1 MGGTNVWDAEW
12 EVNEE
17 QARTLICRQF
27 PELSSKQVKRLGW
40 GWDNTVFLIS
50 DEYVFRFPRRTI
62 AVGSIRMEGKLLPK
76 LEAYLT
82 IPYPK
87 PLFYGEA
94 SDEYPAQF
102 LGYGYVPGDFPI
114 GLTEE
119 RRALSA
125 ETLAKFLRR
134 LHEFPVQ
141 AALKCGV
148 QQDHRNLTDIAS
160 RKVKLE
166 GFLSKVVEH
175 LSLEES
181 GVIEAYISRLQKD
194 RVEEV
199 NALLHGDLHFK
210 NMLVNENGIVSG
222 IIDWGD
228 LSVGHPACDLSVAY
242 SFLPPYARGVF
253 FETYGG
259 ADEETKLLA
268 RLIAVYIPILILMQ
282 AVDDGNEAIAAEAK
296 FNIMRALSD

>member
-12 EVNEE
+12 EINEE
-17 QARTLICRQF
+17 QARTLIGRQF
-27 PELSSKQVKRLGW
+27 PQLSSKKVKRLGW
-40 GWDNTVFLIS
+40 GWDNTVFLIG
-50 DEYVFRFPRRTI
+50 DEYVFRFPRRTF
-62 AVGSIRMEGKLLPK
+62 AVGAIRMEGKLLPK

-87 PLFYGEA
+87 PMFYGEA
-94 SDEYPAQF
+94 SDEYPAPF
-102 LGYGYVPGDFPI
+102 LGYAHVPGDFPI

-160 RKVKLE
+160 RKVKME
-166 GFLSKVVEH
+166 GFLAKVVEH
-175 LSLEES
+175 LSPEES
-181 GVIEAYISRLQKD
+181 SVIEAYISRLPKD
-194 RVEEV
+194 RVEAV
-199 NALLHGDLHFK
+199 NVLLHGDLHFK

-268 RLIAVYIPILILMQ
+268 RLIAVYIPMLILMQ
-282 AVDDGNEAIAAEAK
+282 AADDGNEAIAVEAK
-296 FNIMRALSD
+296 SNIMRALSD

>member
-1 MGGTNVWDAEW
+1 MGETNVWDAEW

-17 QARTLICRQF
+17 QVRTLIGRQF
-27 PELSSKQVKRLGW
+27 PQLSSKQVKRLGW
-40 GWDNTVFLIS
+40 GWDNTVFLIG
-50 DEYVFRFPRRTI
+50 DEYVFRFPRRTF
-62 AVGSIRMEGKLLPK
+62 AVGAIRMEGKLLPK

-94 SDEYPAQF
+94 SDEYPAPF
-102 LGYGYVPGDFPI
+102 LGYAHVPGDFPI

-141 AALKCGV
+141 EALKCGV
-148 QQDHRNLTDIAS
+148 QQDHRSLTDIAS
-160 RKVKLE
+160 RKVKME
-166 GFLSKVVEH
+166 GFLSKLVEH
-175 LSLEES
+175 LSPEES
-181 GVIEAYISRLQKD
+181 GVIEAYINRLQKD
-194 RVEEV
+194 RVEAV

-268 RLIAVYIPILILMQ
+268 RLIAVYIPMLILMQ

-296 FNIMRALSD
+296 SNIMRALSD

>member
-1 MGGTNVWDAEW
+1 MGETNVWDAEW

-17 QARTLICRQF
+17 QARTLIGRQF
-27 PELSSKQVKRLGW
+27 PQLSSKQVKRLGW
-40 GWDNTVFLIS
+40 GWDNTVFLIGN
-50 DEYVFRFPRRTI
+50 EYVFRFPRRTF
-62 AVGSIRMEGKLLPK
+62 AVGAIRMEGKLLPK
-76 LEAYLT
+76 LDAYLT

-94 SDEYPAQF
+94 SDEYPAPF
-102 LGYGYVPGDFPI
+102 LGYAHVPGDFPI
-114 GLTEE
+114 GLAEE
-119 RRALSA
+119 HRALSA

-141 AALKCGV
+141 AALECGV

-160 RKVKLE
+160 RKVKME

-175 LSLEES
+175 LSPEEF
-181 GVIEAYISRLQKD
+181 GVIEAYIGSLPQD
-194 RVEEV
+194 RVEAV
-199 NALLHGDLHFK
+199 NKVLHGDLHFK

-228 LSVGHPACDLSVAY
+228 LSVGHPACDLSIAY

-282 AVDDGNEAIAAEAK
+282 AIDDGNETIAAEAK
-296 FNIMRALSD
+296 SNIMRALSD

>member
-17 QARTLICRQF
+17 QARTLIGKQF
-27 PELSSKQVKRLGW
+27 PQLSSKKVKRLGW
-40 GWDNTVFLIS
+40 GWDNTVFLIG

-62 AVGSIRMEGKLLPK
+62 AVGSIRMEGQLLPK
-76 LEAYLT
+76 LVAYLT

-94 SDEYPAQF
+94 SDEYPAPF
-102 LGYGYVPGDFPI
+102 LGYAHVPGNFPI

-125 ETLAKFLRR
+125 ETLATFLRK
-134 LHEFPVQ
+134 LHAFPAQ
-141 AALKCGV
+141 EALECGV
-148 QQDHRNLTDIAS
+148 QQDHRSLTDIAA
-160 RKVKLE
+160 RKVKME
-166 GFLSKVVEH
+166 GFLAKVVKH
-175 LSLEES
+175 LAPGEYDA
-181 GVIEAYISRLQKD
+181 IEAYMSSLQKD
-194 RVEEV
+194 RVEDV
-199 NALLHGDLHFK
+199 NVLLHGDLHFK
-210 NMLVNENGIVSG
+210 NMLVNEDGIVSG

-242 SFLPPYARGVF
+242 SFLPPYARAKF

-268 RLIAVYIPILILMQ
+268 RLIAVYIPMLILMQ

-296 FNIMRALSD
+296 SNIMRALSD

>member
-17 QARTLICRQF
+17 QARMLIGRQF
-27 PELSSKQVKRLGW
+27 PQLSSKQIKRLGY
-40 GWDNTVFLIS
+40 GWDNTVFLIG

-62 AVGSIRMEGKLLPK
+62 AVGSIRMEGELLPK
-76 LEAYLT
+76 LKAYMT

-94 SDEYPAQF
+94 SDEYPVPF
-102 LGYGYVPGDFPI
+102 LGYTYVPGDFPI

-125 ETLAKFLRR
+125 EMLAKFLRR

-141 AALKCGV
+141 AALKCEV

-166 GFLSKVVEH
+166 GFLSKVIEH
-175 LSLEES
+175 LSSEES
-181 GVIEAYISRLQKD
+181 CVIEAYISRLQTDHVKA
-194 RVEEV
+194 V
-199 NALLHGDLHFK
+199 NVLLHGDLHFK

-228 LSVGHPACDLSVAY
+228 LNVGHPACDLSVAY
-242 SFLPPYARGVF
+242 SFLPPYARGMF

-259 ADEETKLLA
+259 VDEETRLLA
-268 RLIAVYIPILILMQ
+268 RLIAVYIPVLILMQ
-282 AVDDGNEAIAAEAK
+282 AVNDRNKAIAVEAK
-296 FNIMRALSD
+296 SNIMRALSD

>member
-1 MGGTNVWDAEW
+1 MEGTNVWDAEW

-17 QARTLICRQF
+17 QARTLIGRQF
-27 PELSSKQVKRLGW
+27 PQLSSKQVKRLGW
-40 GWDNTVFLIS
+40 GWDNTVFLIG

-76 LEAYLT
+76 LEAYMT

-94 SDEYPAQF
+94 SDEYPAPF
-102 LGYGYVPGDFPI
+102 LGYAYVPGDFPI

-148 QQDHRNLTDIAS
+148 QQDHRSLTDIAS

-175 LSLEES
+175 LSPEES
-181 GVIEAYISRLQKD
+181 GVIKAYISRLQTD
-194 RVEEV
+194 RVEAV

-268 RLIAVYIPILILMQ
+268 RLIAVYIPVLILMQ

-296 FNIMRALSD
+296 SNIMRALSD

>member
-12 EVNEE
+12 EVDEE
-17 QARTLICRQF
+17 QARTLIGKQF
-27 PELSSKQVKRLGW
+27 PQLSSKQVKRLDS
-40 GWDNTVFLIS
+40 GWDNTVFLIG
-50 DEYVFRFPRRTI
+50 DEYVFRFPRRTFAI
-62 AVGSIRMEGKLLPK
+62 GTIRTEGRLLPE
-76 LEAYLT
+76 LEPFMTL
-82 IPYPK
+82 PYPI

-94 SDEYPAQF
+94 SDEYPAPF
-102 LGYGYVPGDFPI
+102 LGYAYVPGDFPI

-125 ETLAKFLRR
+125 EKLAKFLRR

-141 AALKCGV
+141 AALKGGV
-148 QQDHRNLTDIAS
+148 KQDHRNLTDIAS
-160 RKVKLE
+160 RKVQMT
-166 GFLSKVVEH
+166 GFLSKVVDH
-175 LSLEES
+175 LSPEES
-181 GVIEAYISRLQKD
+181 GAIETYMGRLQKD
-194 RVEEV
+194 RVEAV
-199 NALLHGDLHFK
+199 NVLLHGDLHFK
-210 NMLVNENGIVSG
+210 NILVNENGIVSG

-242 SFLPPYARGVF
+242 SFLPPFARGAF

>member
-17 QARTLICRQF
+17 QARTLIGRQF
-27 PELSSKQVKRLGW
+27 PQLSSKQVKRLGW
-40 GWDNTVFLIS
+40 GWDNTVFLIG
-50 DEYVFRFPRRTI
+50 DEYVFRFPRRTF
-62 AVGSIRMEGKLLPK
+62 AVGAIRMEGKLLPK

-94 SDEYPAQF
+94 SDEYPAPF
-102 LGYGYVPGDFPI
+102 LGYAHVPGDFPI

-125 ETLAKFLRR
+125 ETLAAFLRR

-148 QQDHRNLTDIAS
+148 QQDHRSLTDIAS

-175 LSLEES
+175 LSPEES
-181 GVIEAYISRLQKD
+181 GVIEAYINSLQKD
-194 RVEEV
+194 RVEAV

-268 RLIAVYIPILILMQ
+268 RLMAVYIPMLILMQ

-296 FNIMRALSD
+296 SNIMRALSD

>member
-17 QARTLICRQF
+17 QARTLISKQF
-27 PELSSKQVKRLGW
+27 PQLSTKQVKRLGW
-40 GWDNTVFLIS
+40 GWDNTVFLIG

-62 AVGSIRMEGKLLPK
+62 AVGFIRMEGKLLPK
-76 LEAYLT
+76 LAAHLT

-94 SDEYPAQF
+94 SDEYPAPF
-102 LGYGYVPGDFPI
+102 LGYAHVPGDFPI

-119 RRALSA
+119 CRALSA
-125 ETLAKFLRR
+125 ETLARFLRR
-134 LHEFPVQ
+134 LHAFPVQ
-141 AALKCGV
+141 EALECGV
-148 QQDHRNLTDIAS
+148 QQDHRNLTDIAA
-160 RKVKLE
+160 RKVKME
-166 GFLSKVVEH
+166 GFLGKVADH
-175 LSLEES
+175 LSPEES
-181 GVIEAYISRLQKD
+181 DAIEAYMSSLHKE
-194 RVEEV
+194 RVEAV
-199 NALLHGDLHFK
+199 HVLLHGDLHFK
-210 NMLVNENGIVSG
+210 NMLVDENGIVSG

-268 RLIAVYIPILILMQ
+268 RLIAVYIPMLILMQ
-282 AVDDGNEAIAAEAK
+282 AIDDGNEAIAAEAK
-296 FNIMRALSD
+296 SNIMRALSD

>member
-17 QARTLICRQF
+17 QARMLIGRQF
-27 PELSSKQVKRLGW
+27 PQLSSKQVKRLGW

-50 DEYVFRFPRRTI
+50 DEYVFRFPRRKI
-62 AVGSIRMEGKLLPK
+62 AVGSIRMEGELLPK
-76 LEAYLT
+76 LEAYMT

-87 PLFYGEA
+87 PLFYGET
-94 SDEYPAQF
+94 SDEYPVPF
-102 LGYGYVPGDFPI
+102 LGYTYVLGDFPI

-141 AALKCGV
+141 TALKCGV

-166 GFLSKVVEH
+166 GFLSKVIEH
-175 LSLEES
+175 FSSEES
-181 GVIEAYISRLQKD
+181 CVIEAYINRLQTDHVKAGN
-194 RVEEV
+194 V
-199 NALLHGDLHFK
+199 LLHGDLHFK

-228 LSVGHPACDLSVAY
+228 LNVGHPACDLSVAY
-242 SFLPPYARGVF
+242 SFLPPYARGMF

-268 RLIAVYIPILILMQ
+268 RLIAVYIPVLILMQ
-282 AVDDGNEAIAAEAK
+282 AVNDGNEVIAAEAK
-296 FNIMRALSD
+296 SNIMRALSD

>member
-17 QARTLICRQF
+17 QARTLIGRQF

-40 GWDNTVFLIS
+40 GWDNTVFLIG
-50 DEYVFRFPRRTI
+50 DEYVFRFPRRTF
-62 AVGSIRMEGKLLPK
+62 AVGAIRMEGKLLPK
-76 LEAYLT
+76 LAAYLT

-94 SDEYPAQF
+94 SDEYPAPF
-102 LGYGYVPGDFPI
+102 LGYAHVPGDFPI

-119 RRALSA
+119 HRALSA
-125 ETLAKFLRR
+125 ETLAEFLRR
-134 LHEFPVQ
+134 LHEFPVDT
-141 AALKCGV
+141 ALKYGV
-148 QQDHRNLTDIAS
+148 QQDHRSLTDIAS
-160 RKVKLE
+160 RKVKME
-166 GFLSKVVEH
+166 GFLSKLVEH
-175 LSLEES
+175 LSPAES
-181 GVIEAYISRLQKD
+181 GRIEAYISRLQQD

-199 NALLHGDLHFK
+199 NVLLHGDLHFK

-259 ADEETKLLA
+259 ADEDTKLLA
-268 RLIAVYIPILILMQ
+268 RLMAVYIPMLIFMQ

-296 FNIMRALSD
+296 SNIMRALSD

>member
-17 QARTLICRQF
+17 QARTLIGRQF
-27 PELSSKQVKRLGW
+27 PQLSSKQVKRLGW
-40 GWDNTVFLIS
+40 GWDNTVFLMG
-50 DEYVFRFPRRTI
+50 DEYVFRFPRRTF
-62 AVGSIRMEGKLLPK
+62 AVDAIRMEGKLLPK

-94 SDEYPAQF
+94 SDEYPAPF
-102 LGYGYVPGDFPI
+102 LGYAHVSGDFPI
-114 GLTEE
+114 GLAEE

-160 RKVKLE
+160 RKVKME

-175 LSLEES
+175 LSPEEF
-181 GVIEAYISRLQKD
+181 GVIEAYIGSLPQD
-194 RVEEV
+194 RVEAV
-199 NALLHGDLHFK
+199 NKLLHGDLHFK

-228 LSVGHPACDLSVAY
+228 LSVGHPACDLSIAY
-242 SFLPPYARGVF
+242 SFLPPSARDVF

-259 ADEETKLLA
+259 ANEETKLLA

-282 AVDDGNEAIAAEAK
+282 AIDDGNETIAAEAK
-296 FNIMRALSD
+296 SNIMRALSD

>member
-17 QARTLICRQF
+17 EARMLIGRQF
-27 PELSSKQVKRLGW
+27 PQLSSKQVKRMGW
-40 GWDNTVFLIS
+40 GWDNTVFLIG

-76 LEAYLT
+76 LEAYMT

-94 SDEYPAQF
+94 SDEYPAPF
-102 LGYGYVPGDFPI
+102 LGYAHVPGDFPI

-148 QQDHRNLTDIAS
+148 QQDHRNLTDITS
-160 RKVKLE
+160 RKVKME
-166 GFLSKVVEH
+166 GFLTKVVEH
-175 LSLEES
+175 LSPEES
-181 GVIEAYISRLQKD
+181 GVIEAYISTLQKD
-194 RVEEV
+194 RVEAV

-228 LSVGHPACDLSVAY
+228 LNVGHPACDLSVAY
-242 SFLPPYARGVF
+242 SFLPPYARGLF

-268 RLIAVYIPILILMQ
+268 RLIAVYIPMLILMQ
-282 AVDDGNEAIAAEAK
+282 AVDDRNEAIASEAK
-296 FNIMRALSD
+296 SNIMRALSD

>member
-1 MGGTNVWDAEW
+1 MGETNVWDAEW

-17 QARTLICRQF
+17 QARTLIGRQF
-27 PELSSKQVKRLGW
+27 PQLSSKQVKRLGW
-40 GWDNTVFLIS
+40 GWDNTVFLIG
-50 DEYVFRFPRRTI
+50 DEYVFRFPRRTF
-62 AVGSIRMEGKLLPK
+62 AVGPIRMEGKLLPK
-76 LEAYLT
+76 LDAYLT

-94 SDEYPAQF
+94 SDEYPAPY
-102 LGYGYVPGDFPI
+102 LGYAHVPGDFPI
-114 GLTEE
+114 GLAEE

-141 AALKCGV
+141 AALECGV

-160 RKVKLE
+160 RKVKME

-175 LSLEES
+175 LSPEEF
-181 GVIEAYISRLQKD
+181 GAIEAYIGSLPQD
-194 RVEEV
+194 RVEAV
-199 NALLHGDLHFK
+199 NKVLHGDLHFK

-228 LSVGHPACDLSVAY
+228 LSVGHPACDLSIAY

-268 RLIAVYIPILILMQ
+268 RLLAVYIPILILMQ
-282 AVDDGNEAIAAEAK
+282 AIDDGNETIAAEAK
-296 FNIMRALSD
+296 SNIMRALSD

>member
-12 EVNEE
+12 EVNED
-17 QARTLICRQF
+17 QARTLIGRQF
-27 PELSSKQVKRLGW
+27 PQLSSKEVKRLGW
-40 GWDNTVFLIS
+40 GWDNTVFLIGN
-50 DEYVFRFPRRTI
+50 EYVFRFPRRTF
-62 AVGSIRMEGKLLPK
+62 AVGSIRMEGNLLPK
-76 LEAYLT
+76 LAAYMT

-94 SDEYPAQF
+94 SDEYPAPF
-102 LGYGYVPGDFPI
+102 LGYTYVPGDFPI

-125 ETLAKFLRR
+125 ETLATFLRR
-134 LHEFPVQ
+134 LHKFPVQ
-141 AALKCGV
+141 EALKCGV
-148 QQDHRNLTDIAS
+148 QQDHRNLMDIAA

-175 LSLEES
+175 LTPEES
-181 GVIEAYISRLQKD
+181 GVIEAYISSLQKD
-194 RVEEV
+194 RVEAV
-199 NALLHGDLHFK
+199 NVLLHGDLHFK
-210 NMLVNENGIVSG
+210 NMLVNEKGIVSG

-228 LSVGHPACDLSVAY
+228 LSVGHLACDLSVAY

-259 ADEETKLLA
+259 ANEETKLLA
-268 RLIAVYIPILILMQ
+268 RLIAVYIPMLILMQ
-282 AVDDGNEAIAAEAK
+282 AVDDENEAIAAEAK
-296 FNIMRALSD
+296 SNIMRALSD

>member
-1 MGGTNVWDAEW
+1 MGGTNLWDAEW

-17 QARTLICRQF
+17 QARMLIGRQF
-27 PELSSKQVKRLGW
+27 PQLSSKQVKRLGW
-40 GWDNTVFLIS
+40 GWDNTVFLIG

-62 AVGSIRMEGKLLPK
+62 AVGSIRMEGELLPK
-76 LEAYLT
+76 LEAYMT

-94 SDEYPAQF
+94 SDEYPVPF
-102 LGYGYVPGDFPI
+102 LGYTYVPGDFPI

-141 AALKCGV
+141 TALKYGV

-166 GFLSKVVEH
+166 GFLKKMVEH
-175 LSLEES
+175 LSSEES
-181 GVIEAYISRLQKD
+181 GVIEAYISSLQKA
-194 RVEEV
+194 RVEAV

-228 LSVGHPACDLSVAY
+228 LSVGHPACDLSIAY

-259 ADEETKLLA
+259 ANEETKLLA
-268 RLIAVYIPILILMQ
+268 RLIAVYIPVLIFMQ
-282 AVDDGNEAIAAEAK
+282 AVDDGNAAIAAEAK
-296 FNIMRALSD
+296 SNIMRSLSN

>member
-1 MGGTNVWDAEW
+1 MSGTNVWDAEW
-12 EVNEE
+12 EISEE
-17 QARTLICRQF
+17 QARTLIGRQF
-27 PELSSKQVKRLGW
+27 PQLSSKRVKRLGW
-40 GWDNTVFLIS
+40 GWDNTVFLIG

-62 AVGSIRMEGKLLPK
+62 AVGSIRIEGKLLPK
-76 LEAYLT
+76 LETYIT

-87 PLFYGEA
+87 PLFYGDA
-94 SDEYPAQF
+94 SDEYPAPF
-102 LGYGYVPGDFPI
+102 LGYAHVSGDFPI

-119 RRALSA
+119 CRALSA

-141 AALKCGV
+141 EAVKCGV
-148 QQDHRNLTDIAS
+148 QQDHRNLTDIAA

-166 GFLSKVVEH
+166 SFLSKVAEH

-181 GVIEAYISRLQKD
+181 SVIEAYISRLQKD
-194 RVEEV
+194 HVESV
-199 NALLHGDLHFK
+199 NVLLHGDLHFK
-210 NMLVNENGIVSG
+210 NMLINEKGIISG

-228 LSVGHPACDLSVAY
+228 LSIGHPACDLSVAY

-259 ADEETKLLA
+259 ADEETRMLA
-268 RLIAVYIPILILMQ
+268 RLIAVYIPMLILMQ
-282 AVDDGNEAIAAEAK
+282 AVDDGNEAIASEAK
-296 FNIMRALSD
+296 SNIMRALSD

>member
-17 QARTLICRQF
+17 QARTLVGGQF
-27 PELSSKQVKRLGW
+27 PQLSSKQVKRLGW
-40 GWDNTVFLIS
+40 GWDNTVFLIG

-76 LEAYLT
+76 LEAYMT

-94 SDEYPAQF
+94 SDEYPAPF
-102 LGYGYVPGDFPI
+102 LGYAYVPGDFPI

-160 RKVKLE
+160 RKEKLE

-175 LSLEES
+175 LSPEES
-181 GVIEAYISRLQKD
+181 SVIEAYISRLQKD
-194 RVEEV
+194 RVEAV
-199 NALLHGDLHFK
+199 NALIHGDLHFK

-296 FNIMRALSD
+296 SNIMRALSD

>member
-1 MGGTNVWDAEW
+1 MGGTNIWDAEW

-17 QARTLICRQF
+17 QARTLIGRQF
-27 PELSSKQVKRLGW
+27 PQLSSKQVKRLGW
-40 GWDNTVFLIS
+40 GWDNTVFLIG
-50 DEYVFRFPRRTI
+50 DEYVFRFPRRTF
-62 AVGSIRMEGKLLPK
+62 AVGAIRMEGKLLPK
-76 LEAYLT
+76 LETYLT

-94 SDEYPAQF
+94 SDEYPAPF
-102 LGYGYVPGDFPI
+102 LGYAHVPGDFPI

-125 ETLAKFLRR
+125 ETLAAFLRR

-148 QQDHRNLTDIAS
+148 QQDHRSLTDIAS

-166 GFLSKVVEH
+166 GFLSKLVEH
-175 LSLEES
+175 LSPEES
-181 GVIEAYISRLQKD
+181 GVIEAYINSLQKD
-194 RVEEV
+194 RVEAV

-268 RLIAVYIPILILMQ
+268 RLMAVYIPMLILMQ

-296 FNIMRALSD
+296 SNIMRALSD

>member
-17 QARTLICRQF
+17 QARTLIGRQF
-27 PELSSKQVKRLGW
+27 PQLSSKQVKRLGW
-40 GWDNTVFLIS
+40 GWDNTVFLIG
-50 DEYVFRFPRRTI
+50 DEYVFRFPRRTF
-62 AVGSIRMEGKLLPK
+62 AVGAIRMEGKLLPK

-94 SDEYPAQF
+94 SDEYPAPF
-102 LGYGYVPGDFPI
+102 LGYAHVPGDFPI

-125 ETLAKFLRR
+125 ETLAEFLRR

-141 AALKCGV
+141 AALECGV

-166 GFLSKVVEH
+166 GFLSKVVEY
-175 LSLEES
+175 LSPEES

-194 RVEEV
+194 RVEAV

-268 RLIAVYIPILILMQ
+268 RLIAVYIPMLILMQ

-296 FNIMRALSD
+296 SNIMRALSD

>member
-1 MGGTNVWDAEW
+1 MGGSNVWDAEW

-17 QARTLICRQF
+17 QARILIGRQF
-27 PELSSKQVKRLGW
+27 PQLSSKQVKRLGW
-40 GWDNTVFLIS
+40 GWDNTVFLIG

-76 LEAYLT
+76 LETYMT

-94 SDEYPAQF
+94 SDEYPAPF
-102 LGYGYVPGDFPI
+102 LGYAYMPGDFPI

-125 ETLAKFLRR
+125 ETLARFLRR
-134 LHEFPVQ
+134 LHEFPVK

-148 QQDHRNLTDIAS
+148 PQDHRNLTDIAS
-160 RKVKLE
+160 RKVKME
-166 GFLSKVVEH
+166 GFLTKVVEH
-175 LSLEES
+175 LSPEEFD
-181 GVIEAYISRLQKD
+181 VIEAYISSLQKD
-194 RVEEV
+194 RVEAV
-199 NALLHGDLHFK
+199 NTLLHGDLHFK

-228 LSVGHPACDLSVAY
+228 LSIGHPACDLSVAY

-282 AVDDGNEAIAAEAK
+282 AIDDGNEAIAVEAK
-296 FNIMRALSD
+296 SNIMRALSD

>member
-1 MGGTNVWDAEW
+1 MGGSNVWDAEW

-17 QARTLICRQF
+17 QARILIGRQF
-27 PELSSKQVKRLGW
+27 PQLSSKQVKRLGW
-40 GWDNTVFLIS
+40 GWDNTVFLIG
-50 DEYVFRFPRRTI
+50 DEYVFRFPRRRI

-76 LEAYLT
+76 LETYMT

-87 PLFYGEA
+87 PLFFGEA
-94 SDEYPAQF
+94 SDEYPAPF
-102 LGYGYVPGDFPI
+102 LGYAYMPGDFPI

-125 ETLAKFLRR
+125 ETLARFLRR

-148 QQDHRNLTDIAS
+148 PQDHRNLTDIAS
-160 RKVKLE
+160 RKVKME
-166 GFLSKVVEH
+166 DFLTKVVEH
-175 LSLEES
+175 LSPEEFD
-181 GVIEAYISRLQKD
+181 VIEAYISSLQKD
-194 RVEEV
+194 RVEAV

-282 AVDDGNEAIAAEAK
+282 AIDDGNEAIAVEAK
-296 FNIMRALSD
+296 SNIMRALSD

>member
-17 QARTLICRQF
+17 QARTLIGRQF
-27 PELSSKQVKRLGW
+27 PQLSSKQVKRLGW
-40 GWDNTVFLIS
+40 GWDNTVFLIG
-50 DEYVFRFPRRTI
+50 DEYVFRFPRRTF
-62 AVGSIRMEGKLLPK
+62 AVGAIRMEGKLLPE

-94 SDEYPAQF
+94 SDEYPAPF
-102 LGYGYVPGDFPI
+102 LGYAHVPGDFPI

-125 ETLAKFLRR
+125 ETLAGFLRR

-141 AALKCGV
+141 TALECGV
-148 QQDHRNLTDIAS
+148 QQDHRSLTDIAS
-160 RKVKLE
+160 RKVKME
-166 GFLSKVVEH
+166 GFLSKLAEH
-175 LSLEES
+175 LSPEES
-181 GVIEAYISRLQKD
+181 GVIEAYINSLQKD
-194 RVEEV
+194 RVEAV
-199 NALLHGDLHFK
+199 NVLLHGDLHFK

-242 SFLPPYARGVF
+242 SFYHLTPAACFSKRTEERTRTRCCWRG
-253 FETYGG
+253 
-259 ADEETKLLA
+259 
-268 RLIAVYIPILILMQ
+268 
-282 AVDDGNEAIAAEAK
+282 
-296 FNIMRALSD
+296 

>member
-1 MGGTNVWDAEW
+1 MAGTNVWDADW

-17 QARTLICRQF
+17 QARTLIGRQF
-27 PELSSKQVKRLGW
+27 PQLSSRQVKRLGW
-40 GWDNTVFLIS
+40 GWDNTVFLIG

-62 AVGSIRMEGKLLPK
+62 AVGSIRMESKLLPK
-76 LEAYLT
+76 LEAYMT

-94 SDEYPAQF
+94 SDEYPAPF
-102 LGYGYVPGDFPI
+102 LGYAYVRGDFPI

-119 RRALSA
+119 CRALSA

-141 AALKCGV
+141 TALKCGV
-148 QQDHRNLTDIAS
+148 RQDHRNLTDIAS

-181 GVIEAYISRLQKD
+181 GVIEAYIGRLQKD
-194 RVEEV
+194 RVEAV

-228 LSVGHPACDLSVAY
+228 LNVGHPACDLSVAY

-282 AVDDGNEAIAAEAK
+282 AVDDRNETIAVEAK
-296 FNIMRALSD
+296 SNIMRALSD

>member
-1 MGGTNVWDAEW
+1 MGETNVWDAEW
-12 EVNEE
+12 EVNEKL
-17 QARTLICRQF
+17 ARTLIVSQF
-27 PELSSKQVKRLGW
+27 QQLSSKQVKRLGW
-40 GWDNTVFLIS
+40 GWDNTVFLIG

-76 LEAYLT
+76 LEAYMT
-82 IPYPK
+82 VPYPK

-94 SDEYPAQF
+94 SDEYPAPF
-102 LGYGYVPGDFPI
+102 LGYTYVPGDFPI
-114 GLTEE
+114 GLSEE

-125 ETLAKFLRR
+125 ETLATFLRR

-148 QQDHRNLTDIAS
+148 QQDHRSLTDIAS

-166 GFLSKVVEH
+166 GFLSKVLVY
-175 LSLEES
+175 LSPEEFGAIEGYLS
-181 GVIEAYISRLQKD
+181 GLQTD
-194 RVEEV
+194 RVETMNV
-199 NALLHGDLHFK
+199 LLHGDLHFK

-242 SFLPPYARGVF
+242 SFLPPCARGVF

-268 RLIAVYIPILILMQ
+268 RLIAVYIPVLILMQ

-296 FNIMRALSD
+296 SNIMRALSE

>member
-17 QARTLICRQF
+17 QARTLIGRQF
-27 PELSSKQVKRLGW
+27 PQLSSKEVKRLGW
-40 GWDNTVFLIS
+40 GWDNTVFLIG
-50 DEYVFRFPRRTI
+50 DEYVFRFPRRTF
-62 AVGSIRMEGKLLPK
+62 AVGAIRMEGKLLPK
-76 LEAYLT
+76 LEAYMT

-87 PLFYGEA
+87 PLFFGEA
-94 SDEYPAQF
+94 SDEYPAPF
-102 LGYGYVPGDFPI
+102 LGYAHVPGDFPI

-119 RRALSA
+119 CRALSA

-160 RKVKLE
+160 RKVKME

-175 LSLEES
+175 LTPDEF
-181 GVIEAYISRLQKD
+181 GVIKAYISRLQND
-194 RVEEV
+194 RVEPV
-199 NALLHGDLHFK
+199 NTLLHGDLHFK

-228 LSVGHPACDLSVAY
+228 LSVGHPACDLSIAY
-242 SFLPPYARGVF
+242 SFLPPYARDVF

-268 RLIAVYIPILILMQ
+268 RLIAVYIPLLILMQ
-282 AVDDGNEAIAAEAK
+282 AIDDGNETIAAEAK
-296 FNIMRALSD
+296 SNIMRALSD

>member
-1 MGGTNVWDAEW
+1 MGETNVWDAEW

-17 QARTLICRQF
+17 QARNLIGRQF
-27 PELSSKQVKRLGW
+27 PQLSSKQVKRLGW
-40 GWDNTVFLIS
+40 GWDNTVFLIG
-50 DEYVFRFPRRTI
+50 DEYVFRFPRRTF
-62 AVGSIRMEGKLLPK
+62 AVGAIRMEGELLPK

-94 SDEYPAQF
+94 SDEYPAPF
-102 LGYGYVPGDFPI
+102 LGYAHVPGDFPI

-125 ETLAKFLRR
+125 VTLAKFLRR

-141 AALKCGV
+141 VALKCGV

-160 RKVKLE
+160 RKVKMQ
-166 GFLSKVVEH
+166 GFLSKVVGH
-175 LSLEES
+175 LSPEEF
-181 GVIEAYISRLQKD
+181 GVIEVYINSLQKD
-194 RVEEV
+194 RVETV

-210 NMLVNENGIVSG
+210 NMLVNENGILSG

-242 SFLPPYARGVF
+242 SFLPPSARVVF

-268 RLIAVYIPILILMQ
+268 RLIAVYIPMLILMQ
-282 AVDDGNEAIAAEAK
+282 AIDDGNEDIAAEAK
-296 FNIMRALSD
+296 SNIMRALSD

>member
-17 QARTLICRQF
+17 QARTLIGRQF
-27 PELSSKQVKRLGW
+27 PQLSSKQVKRLGW
-40 GWDNTVFLIS
+40 GWDNTVFLIGE
-50 DEYVFRFPRRTI
+50 EYVFRFPRRTI

-76 LEAYLT
+76 LETYMT

-94 SDEYPAQF
+94 SDEYPAPF
-102 LGYGYVPGDFPI
+102 LGYAYMPGDFPI

-125 ETLAKFLRR
+125 DTLAKFLRR

-148 QQDHRNLTDIAS
+148 PQDHRNLTDIAS
-160 RKVKLE
+160 RKVKME
-166 GFLSKVVEH
+166 GFLSKLIEH
-175 LSLEES
+175 LSPEES
-181 GVIEAYISRLQKD
+181 DVIEAYISRLQKD
-194 RVEEV
+194 RVEAV
-199 NALLHGDLHFK
+199 NTLLHGDLHFK

-282 AVDDGNEAIAAEAK
+282 AIDDGNEAIAVEAK
-296 FNIMRALSD
+296 SNIMRALSD